1 MKFRNGCAKVAR
13 FHLLSDKGCRSL
25 VNAPHIQKPALLD
38 DAPYLARAEK
48 QFIVDRRKLRNVR
61 VLEHF
66 AQEDWAPPWRLR

>member
-1 MKFRNGCAKVAR
+1 
-13 FHLLSDKGCRSL
+13 
-25 VNAPHIQKPALLD
+25 LLD